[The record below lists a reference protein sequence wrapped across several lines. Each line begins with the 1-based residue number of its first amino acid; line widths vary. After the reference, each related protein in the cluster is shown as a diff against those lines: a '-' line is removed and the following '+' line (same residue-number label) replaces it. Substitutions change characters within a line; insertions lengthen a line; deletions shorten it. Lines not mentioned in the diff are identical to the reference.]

1 MQAVAIGINFV
12 YNEREKGTLFGGFAV
27 NQKRNTPASAIA
39 LGGVMAALAVVIMSL
54 GGLIPVATYVSP
66 MLCALLLQLVL
77 KTCQER
83 IAWAW
88 YGAVALLN
96 CLLSPDKEAAA
107 VFVFLG
113 YYPIVKPKLDNRKG
127 KWLWKGLLFNISV
140 GVMYFLLLKVL
151 GMDELS
157 AEFADMGFWMLA
169 VLLILGN
176 VTFFLLDRLLGMKPR
191 RRRKA

>member
-1 MQAVAIGINFV
+1 MQAIAIGINFV
-12 YNEREKGTLFGGFAV
+12 YNEREESIRFGGFAV

-66 MLCALLLQLVL
+66 MLCALLLQMVL

-88 YGAVALLN
+88 YGAVALLS

-113 YYPIVKPKLDNRKG
+113 YYPIVKPKLDSRRA

-191 RRRKA
+191 RRRGA